1 MEKTLLKLKEIRET
15 LIKNELDTN
24 IIDELITE
32 QEKTVMF
39 SKVVNP
45 STKKALKK
53 RLSFLDK
60 LRKNDKHLF
69 AYASVQNINN
79 HDYVIITDTYKAI
92 GLYENDGNLPL
103 FEDLT
108 EEERKNNHINSKVY
122 PDFRNFFDLDNLQEI
137 KKLKY
142 EDVVKTIKLNKD
154 KENTCNS
161 LIKKF
166 IPFTFNKE
174 FFYNLCEI
182 KEIYELFGA
191 KELTFLEPIYTKNG
205 YKQLYKQLYMKDEN
219 NNIAV
224 LALLNNKNVD
234 KDNKESYVEL

>member
-1 MEKTLLKLKEIRET
+1 MEKTLMKLKEIKET
-15 LIKNELDTN
+15 LIENELDTN
-24 IIDELITE
+24 IIDEIIND
-32 QEKTVMF
+32 QKKTIMF
-39 SKVVNP
+39 SRVANP
-45 STKKALKK
+45 SAKKALKK

-60 LRKNDKHLF
+60 LRKNNKYLL
-69 AYASVQNINN
+69 AYANIQNINN
-79 HDYVIITDTYKAI
+79 HDYVIITDAYKAI

-108 EEERKNNHINSKVY
+108 EEERKNNHINSKIY
-122 PDFRNFFDLDNLQEI
+122 PDFRRAFDLDNLQEI

-142 EDVVKTIKLNKD
+142 DEVVKTIKLNKD

-161 LIKKF
+161 LVKKL
-166 IPFTFNKE
+166 IPFTFNRE

-191 KELTFLEPIYTKNG
+191 KEVTFLEPIHTKNG
-205 YKQLYKQLYMKDEN
+205 YKQLYLKDDN

-224 LALLNNKNVD
+224 LVLLNNKNID
-234 KDNKESYVEL
+234 KDSYVEL